1 MESMQKQMQGILN
14 VLTPLQQAKF
24 LCWMEGGMNGTNLIT
39 TVKNVLKMNNAAAT
53 SPGAAD
59 DSESLSLSDMESLS
73 SLSIV

>member
-24 LCWMEGGMNGTNLIT
+24 LCWIEGGMNGTNLIT
-39 TVKNVLKMNNAAAT
+39 TVKKVLKMNHAVTT
-53 SPGAAD
+53 SLGTTD